1 VTPSNLE
8 MLAAGFAR
16 FDEGDLEG
24 VVALAAPDI
33 HAHIPAT
40 MANSGDY
47 YGPDEFRLMLERWT
61 SAWGDYRN
69 EIENVVEYGPDRIVV
84 STRFIARGA
93 GSGAP
98 VDQLQAHFIEVRD
111 GRMTQWRLFH
121 TQETAM
127 QHAATL

>member
-1 VTPSNLE
+1 VTSNLE

-16 FDEGDLEG
+16 FDEGDLDA
-24 VVALAAPDI
+24 VVALAAPDM
-33 HAHIPAT
+33 HAYIPPT

-47 YGPDEFRLMLERWT
+47 YGPEEFHLMLERWT

-69 EIENVVEYGPDRIVV
+69 EIEDVVEYGPDRIVV

-111 GRMTQWRLFH
+111 GRMIQWRLFH
-121 TQETAM
+121 TAEAAM